1 MAEEAQVVEQ
11 TIADEQ
17 VLKKYKE
24 AGEITNSWVLNFG
37 FIKFANKFRVAIAT
51 FFGLGK
57 MRAFISQQT
66 INSRRGQCWSEK
78 TWLIY

>member
-24 AGEITNSWVLNFG
+24 AGEVTNS
-37 FIKFANKFRVAIAT
+37 
-51 FFGLGK
+51 
-57 MRAFISQQT
+57 
-66 INSRRGQCWSEK
+66 
-78 TWLIY
+78 